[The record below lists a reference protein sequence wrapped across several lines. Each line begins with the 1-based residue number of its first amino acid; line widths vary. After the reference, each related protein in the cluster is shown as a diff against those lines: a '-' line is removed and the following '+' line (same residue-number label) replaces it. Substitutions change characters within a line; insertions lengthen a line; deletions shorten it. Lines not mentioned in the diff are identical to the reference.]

1 MDRNFLD
8 RRRHIQ
14 DLVFEEKQSIF
25 ISESTA
31 KAGLESTVSVIS
43 ADTGLF
49 PEYRVLLSRKCQTT
63 LILEKA
69 MAEEEAVN
77 CKTLSFDQ
85 IIPRKLLSLAFIS
98 KLQSDYSIMVKFITY
113 EMAFLSLICPETGRL
128 Y

>member
-25 ISESTA
+25 ISESTP

-49 PEYRVLLSRKCQTT
+49 PEYSRVLLSRKCQTT

-85 IIPRKLLSLAFIS
+85 IIPRKLLSANYRVTIQLW
-98 KLQSDYSIMVKFITY
+98 
-113 EMAFLSLICPETGRL
+113 
-128 Y
+128 

>member
-25 ISESTA
+25 ISESTP

-77 CKTLSFDQ
+77 CKTLSFEFR
-85 IIPRKLLSLAFIS
+85 PNNSAKAFIS

-113 EMAFLSLICPETGRL
+113 EMAFLSLICPKTGRL

>member
-25 ISESTA
+25 ISESTP

-69 MAEEEAVN
+69 MAEEEAV

-85 IIPRKLLSLAFIS
+85 IIPRKLLSANYRVTIQL
-98 KLQSDYSIMVKFITY
+98 
-113 EMAFLSLICPETGRL
+113 R
-128 Y
+128 

>member
-25 ISESTA
+25 ISESTP

-69 MAEEEAVN
+69 MAEEEAV
-77 CKTLSFDQ
+77 TL
-85 IIPRKLLSLAFIS
+85 
-98 KLQSDYSIMVKFITY
+98 
-113 EMAFLSLICPETGRL
+113 FLSRRL
-128 Y
+128 KWSLFTMWVFVKHVSKSIEL

>member
-25 ISESTA
+25 ISESSA
-31 KAGLESTVSVIS
+31 KAGLESTVIS

-85 IIPRKLLSLAFIS
+85 IIPRKLLSANYRVTIQLW
-98 KLQSDYSIMVKFITY
+98 
-113 EMAFLSLICPETGRL
+113 
-128 Y
+128 